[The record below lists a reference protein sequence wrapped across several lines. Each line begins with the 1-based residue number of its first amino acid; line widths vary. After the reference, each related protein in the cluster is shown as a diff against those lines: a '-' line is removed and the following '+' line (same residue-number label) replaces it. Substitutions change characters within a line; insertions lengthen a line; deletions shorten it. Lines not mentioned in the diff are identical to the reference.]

1 MYRNQVHYQNREH
14 QRQGLTMGMSR
25 RKSRLYTS
33 LLKINFIGTRENLN
47 SKFIVL
53 CNGMMITCDVLGIFK
68 DEKVLQLEQ
77 RVNKKW

>member
-1 MYRNQVHYQNREH
+1 
-14 QRQGLTMGMSR
+14 MGISR

-33 LLKINFIGTRENLN
+33 LLLKINFIGTQENLN

-53 CNGMMITCDVLGIFK
+53 CNRMSITCDVLDIFK